1 MFILHLVVKKKKYPD
16 STYTILA
23 YNGLGNRFNYNSAV
37 DWAVNMIANGFET
50 ESLLILA
57 SLSKPTGYFET
68 HKYMI
73 TAIEELNLKLL
84 SGSLRIV
91 AEIWENV
98 KEIAAGNDIF
108 TNLYTIHTAVVAMD
122 EFSEFD
128 KILYAWDAFQE
139 GEHSLD
145 LYWSGANRY
154 NLEQST
160 IAYTQRWLNEYKL
173 KIERAANM
181 NIDT

>member
-1 MFILHLVVKKKKYPD
+1 MFILHLVVEKKKYPD
-16 STYTILA
+16 STYAILA
-23 YNGLGNRFNYNSAV
+23 YKNFGNRFNYDTAV
-37 DWAVNMIANGFET
+37 DWAVNMVANGFET

-73 TAIEELNLKLL
+73 TAVEELNLKLL
-84 SGSLRIV
+84 SGYLSTV
-91 AEIWENV
+91 AEVWENV
-98 KEIAAGNDIF
+98 KEIATANDIF

-122 EFSEFD
+122 EFSEFG
-128 KILYAWDAFQE
+128 KIYYAWDAFQE

-154 NLEQST
+154 NLEQLS
-160 IAYTQRWLNEYKL
+160 IAYTQRWLNEHKL
-173 KIERAANM
+173 KIERATNM
-181 NIDT
+181 KIGT